1 MDCERYV
8 HYVQGVVQC
17 KTQYY
22 VLYDRFKGLGERAN
36 KIVIEKLKQEEE
48 WDNYPGEFEC
58 AIMGELMED
67 PVKLP
72 SGHVCERKNIER
84 HILSTPNDPF
94 SRQPLTEDMLVSDT
108 QLKVKIEEWKKEQ
121 RSKNSK

>member
-1 MDCERYV
+1 MDCERW
-8 HYVQGVVQC
+8 VQGGVRD
-17 KTQYY
+17 KTQDY

>member
-1 MDCERYV
+1 MKGRYREWCNT
-8 HYVQGVVQC
+8 QC

>member
-8 HYVQGVVQC
+8 HYVQGVVQF

>member
-1 MDCERYV
+1 MKGRSREWCNT
-8 HYVQGVVQC
+8 QC

>member
-1 MDCERYV
+1 MDCERW
-8 HYVQGVVQC
+8 VQEGVRD

>member
-1 MDCERYV
+1 M
-8 HYVQGVVQC
+8 VQY

>member
-1 MDCERYV
+1 MDCERW
-8 HYVQGVVQC
+8 VQEGVRD

-48 WDNYPGEFEC
+48 WDNYPSEFEC

>member
-1 MDCERYV
+1 M
-8 HYVQGVVQC
+8 G
-17 KTQYY
+17 
-22 VLYDRFKGLGERAN
+22 
-36 KIVIEKLKQEEE
+36 E
-48 WDNYPGEFEC
+48 WDNNPGEFEC

-108 QLKVKIEEWKKEQ
+108 QLKVKIGVEEGAEKQEQ
-121 RSKNSK
+121 QVVSQCLVSCAVPSCSNYEL

>member
-1 MDCERYV
+1 MKGRSREWCNTQY
-8 HYVQGVVQC
+8 
-17 KTQYY
+17 KTQDY

>member
-1 MDCERYV
+1 MKGRSREWCNT
-8 HYVQGVVQC
+8 QC
-17 KTQYY
+17 KTQDY